1 MSEDTSKTG
10 ASSNGAIR
18 IVVGVDFTEVGDVAL
33 DKAIR
38 YARRLETSELH
49 PVFVITER
57 VKNHLEEVN
66 RHLDEAYKALR
77 KRVVDHCEALAEQ
90 WEQHIFF
97 HVRLSKE
104 PAEAIHQVAIDVDA
118 DAIFVGTHGR
128 RGVQKMLLGSV
139 AEQLVRTAH
148 VPVMVARPNELSELE
163 KTPKPEPAV
172 PGEDIHHARVMATEH
187 IAFGKRP
194 SHIAYLI

>member
-1 MSEDTSKTG
+1 MSEDTNESQ
-10 ASSNGAIR
+10 NGLIR

-33 DKAIR
+33 DEAIR
-38 YARRLETSELH
+38 YAMRLEKSELH

-77 KRVVDHCEALAEQ
+77 EKVINRCEAVGER
-90 WEQHIFF
+90 WEQHVFF

-104 PAEAIHQVAIDVDA
+104 PAAAIHQVAVDVGA
-118 DAIFVGTHGR
+118 DAIVVGTHAR
-128 RGVQKMLLGSV
+128 RGLEKMLLGSV
-139 AEQLVRTAH
+139 AEELVRTAH
-148 VPVMVARPNELSELE
+148 VPVMVARPNELGELE

-172 PGEDIHHARVMATEH
+172 PGEDIHHARVMANEH